1 MTGLAILLPG
11 QGGQHAA
18 MFDRVR
24 EDAAAQ
30 EVLTLA
36 ASVLGGDPVE
46 IASGPAIFEN
56 RLAQPLLCAVELA
69 TWAALNPKLP
79 EPLAFAGYS
88 VGELTAY
95 GCAGA
100 LEPRV
105 LLELAAKR
113 AELMDATGGGPSGML
128 AVKGLTQRKV
138 EALCGEFKGEI
149 AIMNGRDHFVLG
161 ASRDDLEQLEAAV
174 QQAGAHTVRRLAV
187 DVASHTPRLSSA
199 SVGFETALRAA
210 TLSDPRIPVLAGL
223 NGQVVRERETAVAT
237 LAAQISAPLDWAACL
252 DTAQEMGCR
261 VFLELGPG
269 NALSRMMRE
278 AYPEAAA
285 RSVEEFRSLD
295 GVADWVARQSS
306 H

>member
-79 EPLAFAGYS
+79 EPVAFSGYS
-88 VGELTAY
+88 VGELAAY
-95 GCAGA
+95 GCAA
-100 LEPRV
+100 AFEPRV

-113 AELMDATGGGPSGML
+113 AQFMDATGSAPAGML
-128 AVKGLTQRKV
+128 AVKGLTRGKI
-138 EALCGEFKGEI
+138 EALCQECHAEI
-149 AIMNGRDHFVLG
+149 AIINSRDHFVLG
-161 ASRDDLEQLEAAV
+161 VARDDLGRLEAAL
-174 QQAGAHTVRRLAV
+174 QQAGAHTLRRLSV
-187 DVASHTPRLSSA
+187 DVASHTSRMSSA
-199 SVGFETALRAA
+199 SVGFEAALRAV

-295 GVADWVARQSS
+295 GVAEWVARQSS